1 MLKIRTRKQ
10 FDKDYKRM
18 IKRGLNSKDSRNVLD
33 YLINQKPLPTKYK
46 NHRLKNCKDYK
57 NMQECHINP
66 DWLLIY
72 TIKEDEFVLE
82 LVRTGSHSDLY

>member
-1 MLKIRTRKQ
+1 MLKIRTRRQ
-10 FDKDYKRM
+10 FDKDYKRA
-18 IKRGLNSKDSRNVLD
+18 IKRGLNPKDLRTVLD
-33 YLINQKPLPTKYK
+33 YLINQKPLPMKYK
-46 NHRLKNCKDYK
+46 NHKLENSKDYK

-72 TIKEDEFVLE
+72 TVKKDELVLE